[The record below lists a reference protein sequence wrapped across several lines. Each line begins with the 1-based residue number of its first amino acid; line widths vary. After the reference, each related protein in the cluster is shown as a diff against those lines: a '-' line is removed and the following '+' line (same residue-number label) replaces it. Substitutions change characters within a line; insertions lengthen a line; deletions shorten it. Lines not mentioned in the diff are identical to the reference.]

1 MRVSTPCG
9 QFAGCDARFC
19 RRSSQP
25 PSFAAQAL
33 GILTVKV
40 GSSGATWVA
49 AGSATE
55 ELSSLSTFWSSAL
68 TAPARKAALAAA
80 AATLNF
86 ILEMASCCREQGVDQ
101 PMREAEGANGVNGE
115 GKDLSTKRDED
126 RRQDAGWA
134 MMSLR
139 LEEKRENHG
148 SCGGQLVVVNLKP
161 GRRFLTTCLF
171 NGNPELELL
180 LLRQTAG
187 RRGRRHGGAACS
199 RTKVALAS
207 LQNSL
212 EPCV

>member
-86 ILEMASCCREQGVDQ
+86 ILEMASLLSRAGSRSTERGRGGKRGQWRE
-101 PMREAEGANGVNGE
+101 EGSV
-115 GKDLSTKRDED
+115 DED

-187 RRGRRHGGAACS
+187 WRGRRHGGAACS

-212 EPCV
+212 EPCS